1 MYLHLGNNVSVFYKN
16 VIAILDIENSSTSK
30 ITKEYLAN
38 AGKSGWVV
46 TCSYDMPKSFV
57 VTLDENFSERVF
69 ISSISSY
76 TLKKR
81 YENITNGII

>member
-1 MYLHLGNNVSVFYKN
+1 MFLHLGNNVSVFKRN

-30 ITKEYLAN
+30 ITRDYLAN

-57 VTLDENFSERVF
+57 ITLDEDLSERVYL
-69 ISSISSY
+69 SSISAE

-81 YENITNGII
+81 YKQKIS

>member
-1 MYLHLGNNVSVFYKN
+1 MILHLGNDVSVLKRD
-16 VIAILDIENSSTSK
+16 VVAILDIENSSTSK

-57 VTLDENFSERVF
+57 IALDENLSEKLY
-69 ISSISSY
+69 ISSISAA
-76 TLKKR
+76 TLIKR
-81 YENITNGII
+81 FSEL